1 MRALVVY
8 ESGLIRTSTRQDAAG
23 RVETPVA
30 VELGIRE
37 LLDAALPVSPPRRAT
52 AFGTT
57 MAADEGASL
66 R

>member
-8 ESGLIRTSTRQDAAG
+8 ESGLSRTSTRQDAAG

-37 LLDAALPVSPPRRAT
+37 WLDAALPVSRPRRAA
-52 AFGTT
+52 AFGTK
-57 MAADEGASL
+57 MAADEGTSL